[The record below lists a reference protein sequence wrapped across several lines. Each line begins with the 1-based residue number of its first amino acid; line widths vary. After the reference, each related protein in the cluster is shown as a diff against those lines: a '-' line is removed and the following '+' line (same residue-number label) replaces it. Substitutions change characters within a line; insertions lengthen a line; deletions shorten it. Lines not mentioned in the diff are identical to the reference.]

1 MGEPYRGVYVI
12 MVTPFDAQGRLDE
25 ESLRR
30 LTEFLIQAGAHGLV
44 PLGIMGE
51 VFKLSDAER
60 LRVAKLVIDQA
71 AGRVPVIVGT
81 AHPGTDVAVWLS
93 REAEAAGAAG
103 LLLMPPYVV
112 KPDAEGLVAFYK
124 TVGAA
129 VSIPIFIQ
137 DEPATTGI
145 TMPAPLIARIHREVP
160 LARYGKIE
168 AAPTP
173 PKISALRELAGPGL
187 ALFGGLGGLYCLEE
201 LERGADGIMTGF
213 AYPEILRRLWDA
225 FSAGR
230 ADAARAVFYRYLPLI
245 KHEFQAG
252 IGIAI
257 RKEIFYLRGVI
268 ASPAVRQPAPPLD
281 QRTRDETRRIIELLE
296 LPLGLATAV

>member
-1 MGEPYRGVYVI
+1 MSEPYRGVYVI

-25 ESLRR
+25 DSLRH
-30 LTEFLIQAGAHGLV
+30 LTEFLIQAGAQGLV

-81 AHPGTDVAVWLS
+81 AHSGTDVAIWLS
-93 REAEAAGAAG
+93 REAEATGAAG
-103 LLLMPPYVV
+103 LLLMPPYVI
-112 KPDAEGLVAFYK
+112 KPDAEGVVEFYK

-129 VSIPIFIQ
+129 VGIPVFVQ

-145 TMPAPLIARIHREVP
+145 AMPAPLIARIHREVP

-173 PKISALRELAGPGL
+173 QKISALRELAGSGL
-187 ALFGGLGGLYCLEE
+187 TLFGGLGGLYCLEE
-201 LERGADGIMTGF
+201 LERGADGVMTGF

-225 FSAGR
+225 FSIGQV
-230 ADAARAVFYRYLPLI
+230 DAAREVFYRYLPLI
-245 KHEFQAG
+245 KHEFQTG

-257 RKEIFYLRGVI
+257 RKEVFYLRGVI
-268 ASPAVRQPAPPLD
+268 ASPTIRQPSPRLD
-281 QRTRDETRRIIELLE
+281 QRTRDQTRRLIELLE